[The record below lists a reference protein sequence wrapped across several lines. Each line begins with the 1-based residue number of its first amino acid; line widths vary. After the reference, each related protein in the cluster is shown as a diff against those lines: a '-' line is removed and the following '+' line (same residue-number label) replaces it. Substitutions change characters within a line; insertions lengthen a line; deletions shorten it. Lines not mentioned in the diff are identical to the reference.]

1 MARIESKKVEVN
13 ASASEVFEFLKDL
26 NNLEELLPE
35 GKISDWQSTSEK
47 CSFKVQN
54 AYKIT
59 LEQDKEEKPHFL
71 QLKSGEDGPLPF
83 VLEIYLKGEGDK
95 IEAQQICDAKMNPF
109 LKMMA
114 EKPLK
119 NLFDHIADKLSEKFS

>member
-1 MARIESKKVEVN
+1 MAKIESKTVEVN
-13 ASASEVFEFLKDL
+13 APATEVFAYLKDL
-26 NNLEELLPE
+26 NNLQELLPE
-35 GKISDWQSTSEK
+35 GKISEWQSTSEK

-59 LEQDKEEKPHFL
+59 LEHDKEEAPHFL

-83 VLEIYLKGEGDK
+83 TLEIYLKGDGES
-95 IEAQQICDAKMNPF
+95 IEAHQICDAKMNPF

-119 NLFDHIADKLSEKFS
+119 NLFDHIADKLHQKFS

>member
-1 MARIESKKVEVN
+1 MARIESKKVELN
-13 ASASEVFEFLKDL
+13 ALATEVFEYLKDL
-26 NNLEELLPE
+26 NNLGDLLPE
-35 GKISDWQSTSEK
+35 GKVSQWEATSEK

-59 LEQDKEEKPHFL
+59 LEHDKEEKPHFL

-83 VLEIYLKGEGDK
+83 VLEIYIKGDGEK
-95 IEAQQICDAKMNPF
+95 VEAQQICDAKMNPF

-119 NLFDHIADKLSEKFS
+119 NLFDHIADKLAEKFS